1 MFCIYVELSVLVVLS
16 YGNLTLY
23 LSVNFLGIN
32 NSLPTIYTVYSHQ
45 QTSSAPEDV
54 DKLLDI
60 DQALVQIRSMK
71 HKWRELAESVRLP
84 ETMIKQVRNSI
95 KRYVD
100 YQLQV

>member
-1 MFCIYVELSVLVVLS
+1 MHALACLVVQSWKQLYGVCIYCIA
-16 YGNLTLY
+16 G
-23 LSVNFLGIN
+23 NFLGIN
-32 NSLPTIYTVYSHQ
+32 NSLPTIYTVHSHQ
-45 QTSSAPEDV
+45 QTSSAPADV

-84 ETMIKQVRNSI
+84 ETMIEQVHNSI
-95 KRYVD
+95 KRYVT